1 MLVTLPAEL
10 IDQAIESALPGGT
23 IYGRLCDDGDL
34 AQVHGLSP
42 DAGAAIGHWSRDGE
56 QAPERGLW
64 LVFAVTGDPQA
75 YLLGSDDVHSLEC
88 RVIRAREDYLARAR
102 GILPDGAL
110 AGRCVTVIGLGSGG
124 SLIATQLARCGV
136 GHMRLVDFDRLEA
149 HNIARHACPLADIG
163 RYKTRALRDLLLAH
177 SPLIR
182 VETWEANVL
191 EQPTALAQ
199 ALSSADLVVAAV
211 DGEAA
216 KLAINRACWA
226 AGIPTVYAAA
236 YNRAFG
242 GDVFCALPPDGAC
255 YNCLSS
261 VIGELFAPP
270 PTAASDFSA
279 GYADPSRMADMVAQP
294 GLAMDVGVIALLAA
308 RVALETLLRGHDGV
322 PEPLPDA
329 WLLFGNRAE
338 WVFREPLDHHFVA
351 VPRRDDCPVCN
362 YAQSVQ
368 SRLGISPAEAVSR
381 RDSILAEIDSEDA
394 EA

>member
-1 MLVTLPAEL
+1 MLVTLPSEL
-10 IDQAIESALPGGT
+10 IAQALEHALPSGP
-23 IYGRLCDDGDL
+23 IYGRLCDQGDL
-34 AQVHGLSP
+34 AQVRGLTP
-42 DAGAAIGHWSRDGE
+42 EAGEALGSWSRDGE
-56 QAPERGLW
+56 HAPESGLW
-64 LVFAVTGDPQA
+64 LIFAPAADPQA
-75 YLLGSDDVHSLEC
+75 YLLGPGDVRALEC
-88 RVIRAREDYLARAR
+88 RVIRAREDYLARTR

-110 AGRCVTVIGLGSGG
+110 AERCVTLIGLGSGG

-182 VETWEANVL
+182 VETWEADVL
-191 EQPTALAQ
+191 TQPAALAQ
-199 ALSSADLVVAAV
+199 AVAGADLVVAAV

-216 KLAINRACWA
+216 KLAINRVCWD
-226 AGIPTVYAAA
+226 AGVPTVYAAA

-270 PTAASDFSA
+270 PTAAGDFSA
-279 GYADPSRMADMVAQP
+279 GYADPDRMADLVAQP
-294 GLAMDVGVIALLAA
+294 GLVMDVGVIALLAA
-308 RVALETLLRGHDGV
+308 RVALETLLRGRDDA
-322 PEPLPDA
+322 PAPLPDA

-338 WVFREPLDHHFVA
+338 WLFREPLDHHFVA
-351 VPRRDDCPVCN
+351 VPRRDDCPICN

-368 SRLGISPAEAVSR
+368 ARLGISPEEAAR
-381 RDSILAEIDSEDA
+381 RRELDPGRDRLGGR
-394 EA
+394 